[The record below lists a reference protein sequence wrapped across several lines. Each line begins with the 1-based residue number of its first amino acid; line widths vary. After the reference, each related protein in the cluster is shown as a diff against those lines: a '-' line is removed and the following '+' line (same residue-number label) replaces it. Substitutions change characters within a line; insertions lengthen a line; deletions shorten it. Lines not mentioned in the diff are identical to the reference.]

1 MAFQAINKHS
11 PFSSAK
17 LFLQKRS
24 GGIENQYPLSLVAF
38 APSTDNWVLGS
49 SCSSR
54 DGSGESSFSS
64 SHRVTQIHR

>member
-24 GGIENQYPLSLVAF
+24 GGIEENQYPLSLVAF
-38 APSTDNWVLGS
+38 TPSTNNWVLVVAVAVGMAV
-49 SCSSR
+49 
-54 DGSGESSFSS
+54 G
-64 SHRVTQIHR
+64 RVALVAATG